1 MSGIVF
7 WIDIFIC
14 VMVVLMVWVMIVCE
28 CVILILLIMV
38 EFLIFSVFEILD
50 SELSVLCLFFWIWI
64 NVFMEYIGVVVMVYM
79 SVSSKYFR
87 KMVRKICLWLNMFF
101 SNWISVKL
109 ILLWEIFFGWFWDCF
124 DEGLFNVMYMFLNC
138 YFDGYFVIV
147 CVIDYVCCVSW
158 FGLFFWYIM
167 WGICLCLIVC
177 MYDCIVE
184 FWIEINVFVCLGYY
198 VINVWF
204 FECDFLY

>member
-87 KMVRKICLWLNMFF
+87 KMVRKICL
-101 SNWISVKL
+101 
-109 ILLWEIFFGWFWDCF
+109 
-124 DEGLFNVMYMFLNC
+124 
-138 YFDGYFVIV
+138 
-147 CVIDYVCCVSW
+147 
-158 FGLFFWYIM
+158 
-167 WGICLCLIVC
+167 
-177 MYDCIVE
+177 
-184 FWIEINVFVCLGYY
+184 
-198 VINVWF
+198 
-204 FECDFLY
+204 